1 MLNLKEIHNYEAPE
15 DLLKSKVV
23 IVTGAGSGIGAEA
36 AKAYAACGATVIL
49 MGRTIQKLET
59 VYDEIEAAGHPQPA
73 IYPIDFNSA
82 CEKTF
87 SEMAENLNKEFDW
100 IDGILFN
107 ASELG
112 SRTPI
117 ANYNL
122 EEWNKVIQINV
133 TSQFMMVKALMPLL
147 EESPSASVVFTS
159 SGVGRTGRAY
169 WGAYAVSKFATEGLM
184 QVLADELD
192 GTFKV
197 RANAIN
203 PGATRTQMRSAAYP
217 AEDPNTLKTPTDI
230 MPTYLYLMGPDS
242 EGVNGQSIDAQIR

>member
-1 MLNLKEIHNYEAPE
+1 MLNLKDIHNYEAPE
-15 DLLKSKVV
+15 DLLKSKVI
-23 IVTGAGSGIGAEA
+23 IVTGAGAGIGAEA

-49 MGRTIQKLET
+49 MGRTVQKLEK

-73 IYPIDFNSA
+73 IYPVDFNSA

-87 SEMAENLNKEFDW
+87 TEMRENLNKEFDW

-122 EEWNKVIQINV
+122 EEWNKVMQINV

-147 EESPSASVVFTS
+147 EESPSASVIFTS
-159 SGVGRTGRAY
+159 SGVGRKGRAY

-192 GTFKV
+192 EAFKIRV
-197 RANAIN
+197 NAIN

-217 AEDPNTLKTPTDI
+217 AEDPNTLKTPADI

-242 EGVNGQSIDAQIR
+242 EGVSGESVDAQVR